1 MKNLKKFLAVFALG
15 ASTIIG
21 CDSEPPIDETP
32 GPDGAALVQKIKD
45 NREANTQVFDV
56 DLGSTTG
63 VTIEGEQGSLFTF
76 YYGNISDL
84 DGNLVDGVIQVELLE
99 VYDKSHMVIFNRST
113 MGLLPDGDHAALKTG
128 GQFHLSASK
137 DGEPLVISGVV
148 KMMLPVDNTGG
159 EDLGMTLFLDPYDD
173 DDCDGV
179 SIVCPGDV
187 WEEVDS
193 IAGGQGGGLNL
204 EGAGGVIYYSAFITN
219 FGWTNVDRFMS
230 NPAPKTTL
238 KAKAPAG
245 YDQTNCAVYL
255 SFDGEENSL
264 ATLDVFLSGEDVFTE
279 HYGQIPI
286 GMNVHLICVSIVAGD
301 YNYSITPATITA
313 GSTIVLNAL
322 TPTTEAS
329 LVAAINSLP

>member
-1 MKNLKKFLAVFALG
+1 
-15 ASTIIG
+15 
-21 CDSEPPIDETP
+21 
-32 GPDGAALVQKIKD
+32 
-45 NREANTQVFDV
+45 
-56 DLGSTTG
+56 
-63 VTIEGEQGSLFTF
+63 LFTF

-84 DGNLVDGVIQVELLE
+84 DGNLVGGVIQVELIE
-99 VYDKSHMVIFNRST
+99 IYEKSDMVLLNRST
-113 MGLLPDGDHAALKTG
+113 MGLLPDGNHAALKTG

-148 KMMLPVDNTGG
+148 KMMLPVSNTGG
-159 EDLGMTLFLDPYDD
+159 EDLDMTLFLDPLEPIDE
-173 DDCDGV
+173 DCDGE

-187 WEEVDS
+187 WEEVEIDS
-193 IAGGQGGGLNL
+193 LTGEQGGILNL

-286 GMNVHLICVSIVAGD
+286 GINVHLICVSIVEGD
-301 YNYSITPATITA
+301 YNYSITPATINA

-322 TPTTEAS
+322 MPTTEAS